1 MLLIRSR
8 EKNLST
14 LSEQRIRKGEM
25 NMLLEYFLAGVAV
38 GMIVTGLGLVIVSFI
53 GGKGG
58 GKNA

>member
-1 MLLIRSR
+1 
-8 EKNLST
+8 
-14 LSEQRIRKGEM
+14 M